1 MRVSIVG
8 LGIVRMALSQRLL
21 RAGYEVAGWH
31 QDPRRVHAFA
41 DMGGTRVAG
50 VAELAAV
57 ADVCFWALPSVAAER
72 AATDEM
78 LRSNRLPAVIAEL
91 STLPIDAKIE
101 TRDRFAGMGT
111 IVLDCAI
118 SGTGAQIA
126 AGDAVV
132 YASGDRTAL
141 AGTTTHLRRFAQSVF
156 DVGDFGN
163 GSSVKYIA
171 KLLVA
176 VHNVVTA
183 EALGLARKLGLDQ
196 EQVFESVSAGAAT
209 SRMFEIRGRLTLD
222 ERYEPP
228 TATISLFQEDIGIV
242 RERARAVGAA
252 TPMLD
257 ACAPIY
263 DLAAEGGL
271 ANRDPAAVYRAL
283 SPGPS
288 SEPRNSPC
296 T

>member
-8 LGIVRMALSQRLL
+8 LGTVGMALSQRLL

-41 DMGGTRVAG
+41 DMGGTPVAG

-118 SGTGAQIA
+118 GGTGAQIA

-163 GSSVKYIA
+163 GSSVKYIT
-171 KLLVA
+171 KLFV
-176 VHNVVTA
+176 
-183 EALGLARKLGLDQ
+183 
-196 EQVFESVSAGAAT
+196 
-209 SRMFEIRGRLTLD
+209 
-222 ERYEPP
+222 
-228 TATISLFQEDIGIV
+228 IGMV
-242 RERARAVGAA
+242 RERAQAVGAA

-263 DLAAEGGL
+263 DRAAEGGL

>member
-1 MRVSIVG
+1 
-8 LGIVRMALSQRLL
+8 
-21 RAGYEVAGWH
+21 
-31 QDPRRVHAFA
+31 
-41 DMGGTRVAG
+41 
-50 VAELAAV
+50 
-57 ADVCFWALPSVAAER
+57 
-72 AATDEM
+72 
-78 LRSNRLPAVIAEL
+78 
-91 STLPIDAKIE
+91 
-101 TRDRFAGMGT
+101 
-111 IVLDCAI
+111 VLDSAI